1 LAHCPSTLLIHELPQ
16 TALHRAHPH
25 AACAS
30 CGCALSAGHF
40 LCRHFPLC
48 QKRTGQ
54 DISVPAADEKEEK
67 DERFRNVGEI
77 IINIKSG
84 GEIIV
89 NGQQLT
95 EDELLVKLKNITS
108 MYKDQAVILRGDRVS
123 NFQYVINVLDAC
135 QKAGIY
141 NIAFATQKP
150 ESEAPSN

>member
-1 LAHCPSTLLIHELPQ
+1 MNFRKQHSIEPTPMQLAPLVDVLFLLVIFFAVTSHYAKNEQ
-16 TALHRAHPH
+16 VM
-25 AACAS
+25 
-30 CGCALSAGHF
+30 
-40 LCRHFPLC
+40 
-48 QKRTGQ
+48 

-150 ESEAPSN
+150 ETEAPKN